1 MTAIRIFR
9 TIALMAFCLFL
20 VRPLAAGGGTATS
33 SFDIKVT
40 DNNGS
45 TGIRLSGFTR
55 GFDDYYHLKAL
66 CKALKFDYNYSS
78 KNKKVILSAGKRS
91 CTVFLN
97 NSNKLLP
104 ENPAM
109 RESKLYVSRNGI
121 GVILHK
127 LLNAEVAYVTPKKE
141 FIVKGSIFSPEAK
154 RRPEPPS
161 PPLSDSRTKVVKE
174 IRGEKFALR
183 KIVID
188 AGHGGRD
195 SGAVGPGR
203 LEEKDVT
210 LDIAKR
216 LGELVL
222 DRMEKEVVYTRP
234 SDKYISLPERC
245 YIANTA
251 GADIFVSIHMN
262 ASVLK
267 RVSGTE
273 IYIYGTQASDE
284 SARRQAIR
292 ENLDTPGLYD
302 KAINLILGDIGK
314 KSNENAS
321 ILLAGFVEDEVIKN
335 IGTEGRE
342 NKKIMRAPFY
352 VLANTT
358 MPSVLVESAFITNE
372 NEEQKLKDPEF
383 RQKVAEGICNGL
395 QKFSEALDNN
405 EGETPKNTVSAQSK

>member
-1 MTAIRIFR
+1 MATRIFKP
-9 TIALMAFCLFL
+9 IALAALCLL
-20 VRPLAAGGGTATS
+20 CWGPLSAGGGSKTT

-45 TGIRLSGFTR
+45 TSINTSGFTR

-78 KNKKVILSAGKRS
+78 RNKKVVLSAGNRS
-91 CTVFLN
+91 CVVYLN

-104 ENPAM
+104 ENPVM

-121 GVILHK
+121 TVILHK
-127 LLNAEVAYVTPKKE
+127 LLNADVQYVTPKKE
-141 FIVKGSIFSPEAK
+141 FIVKGNIFLPEAK
-154 RRPEPPS
+154 SKPEPPP
-161 PPLSDSRTKVVKE
+161 PPLSDSRRKVVKE

-195 SGAVGPGR
+195 SGAVGPGK
-203 LEEKDVT
+203 LQEKDVT
-210 LDIAKR
+210 LDIARR

-222 DRMEKEVVYTRP
+222 DRMEKEVVFTRS

-245 YIANTA
+245 YIANNA

-262 ASVLK
+262 ASVVK

-284 SARRQAIR
+284 AAHRQAIR

-383 RQKVAEGICNGL
+383 RQKIAEGICNGL

-405 EGETPKNTVSAQSK
+405 EGETAKNTASAQSK

>member
-1 MTAIRIFR
+1 MAIKIFNGITAFV
-9 TIALMAFCLFL
+9 LCLFFCQA
-20 VRPLAAGGGTATS
+20 LAAGTGTATA

-40 DNNGS
+40 DNNGT
-45 TGIRLSGFTR
+45 TGIRTTGFTR
-55 GFDDYYHLKAL
+55 GFDDYYHLKTL
-66 CKALKFDYNYSS
+66 CQVLKFDYDYSS
-78 KNKKVILSAGKRS
+78 RSRKVTVSAGKRS
-91 CTVFLN
+91 CTVYLN

-104 ENPAM
+104 ENPVM
-109 RESKLYVSRNGI
+109 RDSKLYFSRNGI
-121 GVILHK
+121 VVILHK
-127 LLNAEVAYVTPKKE
+127 LLNAEVEYVTPKKE
-141 FIVKGSIFSPEAK
+141 FIIKGNIFAPEVKRKPD
-154 RRPEPPS
+154 PP
-161 PPLSDSRTKVVKE
+161 PAPLSESRKRVVKE
-174 IRGEKFALR
+174 IKGEKFALK

-188 AGHGGRD
+188 AGHGGKD
-195 SGAVGPGR
+195 SGAVGPGK
-203 LEEKDVT
+203 LQEKDIT

-222 DRMEKEVVYTRP
+222 DRMEKEVVYTRS

-245 YIANTA
+245 YIANNS

-262 ASVLK
+262 ASVS
-267 RVSGTE
+267 RQVSGTE

-284 SARRQAIR
+284 GARRQAIR
-292 ENLDTPGLYD
+292 ENLDTPGFYD
-302 KAINLILGDIGK
+302 KAINMILGDIGK

-358 MPSVLVESAFITNE
+358 MPSVLVESAFITND

-383 RQKVAEGICNGL
+383 RQKIAEGICNGL
-395 QKFSEALDNN
+395 QKFSEALDTN
-405 EGETPKNTVSAQSK
+405 EGESSKNTLSAQSK